1 VLEGA
6 LELAVSAAYAA
17 GELLLARLDTPL
29 DTRSKGLRD
38 VVTAVDLEAQSLIA
52 GRLLARFPDHGIWA
66 EEGDAAARGAVSE
79 YTWIIDPLDGT
90 NNYSRRHPTF
100 CVSIALA
107 HGSEVILGAVYEPL
121 RDFLFHGQRGMGA
134 FVNEQP
140 LRVSAVSQWSQAMV
154 GNDWARAQATRERV
168 LRMVSAIVPH
178 VFTQRTL
185 GAAALGFCYVAAGWL
200 DAYFSLHLNA
210 WDMAAGALFVEEAGG
225 MVTTTEG
232 LPWGLGAGACL
243 ASNGLL
249 HPHLLQAAREALS
262 DEKP

>member
-1 VLEGA
+1 MLEGA
-6 LELAVSAAYAA
+6 LELAVSTAYAA

-38 VVTAVDLEAQSLIA
+38 VVTAVDLEAQSLIVE
-52 GRLLARFPDHGIWA
+52 RLLSHFPGHGFWA
-66 EEGDAAARGAVSE
+66 EEGDAAGRGTVSE
-79 YTWIIDPLDGT
+79 YTWIIDPIDGT
-90 NNYSRRHPTF
+90 NNFSRRHPTF

-107 HGSEVILGAVYEPL
+107 HGADVVLGVVYEPL

-134 FVNEQP
+134 FVNDRR
-140 LRVSAVSQWSQAMV
+140 LRVSATSQWSQAMV
-154 GNDWARAQATRERV
+154 ANDWARSQPTRERV
-168 LRMVSAIVPH
+168 LRMVDAIVPQI
-178 VFTQRTL
+178 FTQRTL

-225 MVTTTEG
+225 VVTTTEDV
-232 LPWGLGAGACL
+232 PWGLATGGYL

-249 HPHLLQAAREALS
+249 HPHLLQAARAAPANQPS
-262 DEKP
+262 